1 MFWHAGRLFVTDG
14 TFWTSGVQMVWMQP
28 EFPSQQAR
36 WLTGWARV
44 GNFRRLCEAPK
55 LMNVG
60 ALTESGL

>member
-36 WLTGWARV
+36 WLTGWAWV
-44 GNFRRLCEAPK
+44 GNFR
-55 LMNVG
+55 
-60 ALTESGL
+60 